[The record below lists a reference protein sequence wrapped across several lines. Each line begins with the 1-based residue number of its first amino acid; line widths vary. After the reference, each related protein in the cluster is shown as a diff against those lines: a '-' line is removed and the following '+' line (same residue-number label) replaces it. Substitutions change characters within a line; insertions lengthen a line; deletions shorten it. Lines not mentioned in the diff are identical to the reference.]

1 MFAKNLFL
9 SSLTVGVFF
18 LLYKLCS
25 YFGIPLYPYGLIFF
39 LIPVFGIVPIY
50 QYLEFRQMNGY
61 KQHLLGT
68 GQFSSEQLD
77 SMSSSEIERSWRDSL
92 QK

>member
-1 MFAKNLFL
+1 MFTKNLFL
-9 SSLTVGVFF
+9 SSLTVSVFF
-18 LLYKLCS
+18 LLYKVCAYL
-25 YFGIPLYPYGLIFF
+25 GIPLYPYGLLFF
-39 LIPVFGIVPIY
+39 LIPVFGIIPIY

-68 GQFSSEQLD
+68 GKYSSEQLD
-77 SMSSSEIERSWRDSL
+77 SMSSSEIEKCWRDSL